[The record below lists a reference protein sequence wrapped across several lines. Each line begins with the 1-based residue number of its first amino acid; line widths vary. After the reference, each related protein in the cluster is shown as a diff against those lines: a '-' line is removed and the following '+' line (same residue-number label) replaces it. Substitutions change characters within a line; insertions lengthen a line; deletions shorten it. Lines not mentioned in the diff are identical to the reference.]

1 VSDRARATSLVA
13 SLVAPITTS
22 LALALIAPPSAR
34 ASTVVVA
41 ASAGGAAH
49 AAKPSTAAGGP
60 PTADSPATSKR
71 PSGEA
76 RSPTGPS
83 LTSQPSSD
91 ENAGVEAGEG
101 TLPQAEADPLVSNGL
116 GSPLCRAIPR
126 AGNLPGSSRR
136 NCETSGFVASGSQT
150 ADFGVDVHIDTG
162 LLGLSSGGLSTVVQD
177 ICVTPLWMALVW
189 AVHALLVMLEWC
201 FTLDLLDSASV
212 RVGLAHG
219 LRQMQSAFTIPWLA
233 TVLAAASVLTAYNG
247 LLRRRVA
254 ETLGQTLLMLTMMA
268 GGFWVMLDPT
278 GTVGALGAWANQAS
292 LGTLAATGGAAP
304 SNAGQSLAGGM
315 HAVFSAAIEVPWCY
329 LEFGDVGWCRDPS
342 RLDPHLHTAAIAI
355 ASEEDARARCA
366 GTTAPSANCTERG
379 GAAESL
385 VASARLLRAA
395 DTNGAIFLALPANGA
410 ARNSINERGSL
421 LRAICQ
427 SEDAT
432 SCHGAAAAEAEF
444 RTNHGTWP
452 RVGGLLLIVAGV
464 LGMLLLL
471 GFIALRLL
479 TAALFSLLYLMLTP
493 VAVLAPALGENGRAA
508 FRKWGTQLL
517 GAVVSKLLFSFLLG
531 AVLVVLGII
540 ADLEAL
546 GWWTQWLLMSAFW
559 WTAFAR
565 RNQALQFAGA
575 TRLGDHRGGGLLR
588 RVNDV
593 VEPRRRLRERAHEA
607 KQRRR
612 GRLLDAGSGTATST
626 ANGSRGRFLPA
637 PATASG
643 RLSEPAVDAQA
654 RRLLDVERRA
664 ASLLDDRS
672 GESEQRVAGL
682 SARLERIKTEH
693 ATTTSAGD
701 ARRAASLSRR
711 GGALEAQIAGEGA
724 ELAGARRLGGESSL
738 ASSGARDEQ
747 HELERSRFLDQQSAR
762 PGAIDAHR
770 TRARERRDY
779 VALAGLLGYAGHEFR
794 RLGEPQKRVARL
806 AIDRELALRK
816 SAVTGGGAP
825 PQTAPSARTSHM
837 PTSDDGDQPRQD
849 GTRPQGAERLRP
861 ARREISQSSV
871 MRDVREVEAG
881 RKRQLGYDQP

>member
-1 VSDRARATSLVA
+1 VSDRERAISLVA
-13 SLVAPITTS
+13 SLAALTASVV
-22 LALALIAPPSAR
+22 LALGAPLRAQASADVAVAAR
-34 ASTVVVA
+34 AA
-41 ASAGGAAH
+41 AGTGSVG
-49 AAKPSTAAGGP
+49 PPLAAGGP
-60 PTADSPATSKR
+60 PTADSRAPSKR

-76 RSPTGPS
+76 RSPAGPS
-83 LTSQPSSD
+83 LATQPSSD

-101 TLPQAEADPLVSNGL
+101 ASPQAEADPLVSNGL
-116 GSPLCRAIPR
+116 GSPLCRATPG
-126 AGNLPGSSRR
+126 AGVLPGSSRR

-150 ADFGVDVHIDTG
+150 SDFGVDVHIDTG
-162 LLGLSSGGLSTVVQD
+162 LLGLSSGGLLTVVQD

-212 RVGLAHG
+212 RLGLAHG

-247 LLRRRVA
+247 LVRRRVA
-254 ETLGQTLLMLTMMA
+254 ESLGQALLMLTMMA

-342 RLDPHLHTAAIAI
+342 RLDSRLRAAALAI
-355 ASEEDARARCA
+355 ASEEDAHA
-366 GTTAPSANCTERG
+366 RG
-379 GAAESL
+379 GDAADPL

-395 DTNGAIFLALPANGA
+395 RTNGAFFLALPANGA

-421 LRAICQ
+421 LRAICL

-432 SCHGAAAAEAEF
+432 ACRGAAAAEAEF

-479 TAALFSLLYLMLTP
+479 TAALFSLLYLMLAP

-508 FRKWGTQLL
+508 FRKWGMQLL

-575 TRLGDHRGGGLLR
+575 PRIGDHRAGGLLR

-612 GRLLDAGSGTATST
+612 SRLLDAGSRAGATNTSS
-626 ANGSRGRFLPA
+626 GSRGRLLPA
-637 PATASG
+637 PAGAST
-643 RLSEPAVDAQA
+643 RASAPHRDAQA

-664 ASLLDDRS
+664 APPYDSRS
-672 GESEQRVAGL
+672 GAGEQRAAGL
-682 SARLERIKTEH
+682 SARLERIEAER
-693 ATTTSAGD
+693 ATAAAAGD
-701 ARRAASLSRR
+701 ARRAASLRRR
-711 GGALEAQIAGEGA
+711 GSALEAQIAREA
-724 ELAGARRLGGESSL
+724 DELADAKRVAGDGSL
-738 ASSGARDEQ
+738 ASGGARDSQ
-747 HELERSRFLDQQSAR
+747 AQELERSRFLDLQSAL
-762 PGAIDAHR
+762 PAVIDAHR

-779 VALAGLLGYAGHEFR
+779 AALAGLVGYAGHQFR

-806 AIDRELALRK
+806 GIDRELALRK
-816 SAVTGGGAP
+816 SAIAAGGSPAQPASAVRTARAGDGEQRQNGSGGLPDGADP
-825 PQTAPSARTSHM
+825 
-837 PTSDDGDQPRQD
+837 
-849 GTRPQGAERLRP
+849 LRP
-861 ARREISQSSV
+861 PRRQIEESSV